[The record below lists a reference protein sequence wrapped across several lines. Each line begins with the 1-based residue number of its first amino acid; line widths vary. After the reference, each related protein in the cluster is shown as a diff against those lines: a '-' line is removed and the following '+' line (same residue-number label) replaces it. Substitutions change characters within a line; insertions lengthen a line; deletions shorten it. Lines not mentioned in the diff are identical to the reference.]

1 MVIVLILG
9 TIIDSASI
17 MLIMVPLFI
26 AAIKSFE
33 IDLVWFGVVTVI
45 ATEVG
50 LLTPPFGLAVFVVH
64 STLARSDISL
74 KDIFVGSAPFALAV
88 RSGAGWLYGPVSLSL
103 LVAAT
108 AVVTALMLVIV
119 VLFRRREG
127 TFLTV
132 AQLQLPAALA
142 IILAVTVMV
151 GIAGGRFLLEHV
163 TNAPPLT

>member
-1 MVIVLILG
+1 
-9 TIIDSASI
+9 

-74 KDIFVGSAPFALAV
+74 KDIFVGSAPFALSMCVVVA
-88 RSGAGWLYGPVSLSL
+88 
-103 LVAAT
+103 LVVAFPEIA
-108 AVVTALMLVIV
+108 
-119 VLFRRREG
+119 
-127 TFLTV
+127 TFLV
-132 AQLQLPAALA
+132 K
-142 IILAVTVMV
+142 I
-151 GIAGGRFLLEHV
+151 RF
-163 TNAPPLT
+163 